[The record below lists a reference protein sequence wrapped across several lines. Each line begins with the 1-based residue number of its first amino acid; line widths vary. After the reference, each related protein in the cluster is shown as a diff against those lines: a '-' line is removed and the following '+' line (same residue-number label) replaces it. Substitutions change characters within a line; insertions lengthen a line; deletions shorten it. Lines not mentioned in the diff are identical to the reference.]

1 LNFSELQRQLDGK
14 ENIADVQTA
23 HALIPMQQ
31 QSQKELLSVCDWI
44 KLDEISCYAGNRETF
59 ASNDV
64 SCRDKAVP
72 DSSSTRDDTQFD
84 CIVDMLCNNEVG
96 SAEQET
102 GTKFC

>member
-14 ENIADVQTA
+14 ENIAGVQTA

-44 KLDEISCYAGNRETF
+44 KLDEIGYYAGNRETF

-72 DSSSTRDDTQFD
+72 DSSSTRDGTQFD

-102 GTKFC
+102 ETKLC